1 MIHPFKHGS
10 QRKSMNSIS
19 AIVYRK
25 KSRRMSRMYEFAL
38 VCFNFSERIISTGY
52 EFQKF
57 IRFHFQKIQLFT
69 DGWFL
74 EAMDQ
79 YLELRLSHKKRAPT
93 YVYLF
98 THKAA
103 ASFTEIFKG
112 GRENY
117 WGKYIGILTFFPFKL

>member
-1 MIHPFKHGS
+1 
-10 QRKSMNSIS
+10 
-19 AIVYRK
+19 
-25 KSRRMSRMYEFAL
+25 
-38 VCFNFSERIISTGY
+38 
-52 EFQKF
+52 
-57 IRFHFQKIQLFT
+57 
-69 DGWFL
+69 
-74 EAMDQ
+74 MDQ

-117 WGKYIGILTFFPFKL
+117 WGKFLAEVSHLNFENCLFYFISLKVLVMPKSYNIYSQLPRACSLVHFQPKKMKKFERESHSYGLILHALGTDTFIKYSISIII